1 MPILYCRM
9 IEHNARRCH
18 EANLTNLHG
27 TLDKWVSVAYT
38 DTMTIG
44 NDNTFG
50 ECNMKKFSFAVDIV
64 ADELDRDSVVD
75 SIRECL
81 SGSLPGDAYTNVKAG
96 EIKAFSEQGWKVFRA
111 RVMGI
116 TAKQAGDAHNGKVE
130 TETEAV
136 A

>member
-1 MPILYCRM
+1 
-9 IEHNARRCH
+9 
-18 EANLTNLHG
+18 
-27 TLDKWVSVAYT
+27 
-38 DTMTIG
+38 
-44 NDNTFG
+44 
-50 ECNMKKFSFAVDIV
+50 MKKFSFAVDIV